1 MAVTILAMV
10 AAVAAWVPTRR
21 AVRVDPANTL
31 RLE

>member
-10 AAVAAWVPTRR
+10 SVIAAWIPTRR

-31 RLE
+31 RLD